1 MKNGYTTKESP
12 IIFNTEMVRAIT
24 EGRKTQ
30 TRRVI
35 KKQPDDT
42 VDKIE
47 RAAILDGTNRERFMY
62 QNYGEERAEAI
73 SCPYGQ
79 KGDLI
84 WVRESFAKVP
94 STAFPKSEG
103 MDAGDG
109 YHYHF
114 RAGWDRSPIPWK
126 PSIHMPKNAARIW
139 LRVKDVRIER
149 VKGISD
155 ADALAE
161 GIKFHKPVPGDG
173 GPIFNNYAPAKPGHF
188 SNNTL
193 WNAGIYHNHFHK
205 AIDSFRSLWHSIIGP
220 ESWEENPWIWVIEFE
235 VLSVEGKPLYWPDKQ
250 LRIDE
255 ESERA
260 TQKTNTGAGI
270 GKVYI
275 MPESHFGNVP
285 VSERMMKSMDQE
297 LETFYKKGG
306 QA

>member
-12 IIFNTEMVRAIT
+12 IIFNTEMVLAIT

-35 KKQPDDT
+35 KKQADET

-47 RAAILDGTNRERFMY
+47 RAAILDGTNRERFIY

-84 WVRESFAKVP
+84 WVRESFCQP
-94 STAFPKSEG
+94 DDTLLYFYKSESSDPG
-103 MDAGDG
+103 A
-109 YHYHF
+109 
-114 RAGWDRSPIPWK
+114 IKWK
-126 PSIHMPKNAARIW
+126 TSIHMPKNAARIW

-149 VKGISD
+149 VKGISE
-155 ADALAE
+155 ADAIAE
-161 GIKFHKPVPGDG
+161 GPERIEYWHPVENEYTFPCAVVKTYEH
-173 GPIFNNYAPAKPGHF
+173 PTAKDWF
-188 SNNTL
+188 
-193 WNAGIYHNHFHK
+193 
-205 AIDSFRSLWHSIIGP
+205 IDFWASIIGP
-220 ESWEENPWIWVIEFE
+220 ESWEANPWIWVIEFE

-260 TQKTNTGAGI
+260 AQKTNTGAGI

>member
-35 KKQPDDT
+35 KKQADET

-84 WVRESFAKVP
+84 WVRESFCQP
-94 STAFPKSEG
+94 DDTLLYFYKSESSDPG
-103 MDAGDG
+103 A
-109 YHYHF
+109 
-114 RAGWDRSPIPWK
+114 IKWK
-126 PSIHMPKNAARIW
+126 TSIHMPKNAARIW

-149 VKGISD
+149 VKGISE
-155 ADALAE
+155 ADAIAE
-161 GIKFHKPVPGDG
+161 GIEKVGEITQNFKKVMNYYKHYTDKTVDG
-173 GPIFNNYAPAKPGHF
+173 AYP
-188 SNNTL
+188 
-193 WNAGIYHNHFHK
+193 
-205 AIDSFRSLWHSIIGP
+205 IDSFRSLWHSIIGP
-220 ESWEENPWIWVIEFE
+220 ESWEANPWIWVIEFE
-235 VLSVEGKPLYWPDKQ
+235 VLSLEGKPFYWPDKQ